1 MNTPRIAPTFGFVLV
16 FALIATGIWASPAGE
31 EEPAAAME
39 KEMVMDPS
47 TGKMVTAPEYGGT
60 LTIASRNELLD
71 QDPSIGGHWAGF
83 QIMGVNEKLA
93 YVNWATPRDEYP
105 LTFWYTPPQH
115 LTGWLAESWSN
126 PDPQT
131 LIVKV
136 RQGVHWHDKPP
147 MNGRELTAED
157 VAWTYRRIGGLL
169 DWKPEYTYA
178 LRNFPWESIE
188 ATDRYTVEFK
198 LTEPRLDL
206 QNQVLTEVGVWILPP
221 EVIEQHGNYSD
232 WRNVVGTGPFMLAD
246 FQPEVRKQWVRN
258 PDYWG
263 FDEKYPDNRLPYVDE
278 LVALHMKEEATY
290 TAALRTGQ
298 VDMLT
303 VGGGIALA
311 TVEAVDAILKTNPDM
326 QAVPFYSRALQ
337 VSGLNIRR
345 PPFDDIRVRKAM
357 NMAIDRDAINDS
369 YYGGYAY
376 PTVQGWVGA
385 ALGEMH
391 TPFAERSADLQ
402 AEYSY
407 HPQEAERL
415 LDEAGYARGADGVRF
430 KVTYDHRD
438 VIDLGWVE
446 IVAGYWKAI
455 GVEVEITVMDTG
467 AWVDRRARGLYE
479 MTTGDSG
486 WDLSPAHIMSYYG
499 YVHNYQGEGQA
510 NQAGEYT
517 GGLKDATMSRLYE
530 AFQAATSQEARIPIM
545 REFDDY
551 IMRQHFQVYGHKAP
565 AFQLANPWVK
575 GWNGETFLTDMSN
588 NEILVRVWIDQDL
601 KAKMGF

>member
-1 MNTPRIAPTFGFVLV
+1 MVLALA
-16 FALIATGIWASPAGE
+16 FALVAAAVPFAGGE
-31 EEPAAAME
+31 EETAAASAE
-39 KEMVMDPS
+39 PRDMVEDPT
-47 TGKMVTAPEYGGT
+47 TGKMLLAPRYGGS
-60 LTIASRNELLD
+60 ISYAAVGSP
-71 QDPSIGGHWAGF
+71 PSSDTWFTHHSNNAIN
-83 QIMGVNEKLA
+83 GVNESLA
-93 YVNWATPRDEYP
+93 IGDWGIDRDVYAYDTDVVP
-105 LTFWYTPPQH
+105 VSVMIGQ
-115 LTGWLAESWSN
+115 LAESWTM
-126 PDPQT
+126 PDDVT
-131 LIVKV
+131 VVFTIRDNVFW
-136 RQGVHWHDKPP
+136 RDRPP
-147 MNGRELTAED
+147 TNGRQLTAHDIVYNWNRYLGFEQFAEQGPSPSLG
-157 VAWTYRRIGGLL
+157 VSIAGIY
-169 DWKPEYTYA
+169 
-178 LRNFPWESIE
+178 ESIT
-188 ATDRYTVEFK
+188 ATDDHTVVFK
-198 LTEPRLDL
+198 LAKPRLDPL
-206 QNQVLTEVGVWILPP
+206 YDILFQRSRAIYAP
-221 EVIEQHGNYSD
+221 EVIEEHGDVQD
-232 WRNVVGTGPFMLAD
+232 WRHNVGTGPYDLV
-246 FQPEVRKQWVRN
+246 EWVEESVMVWN
-258 PDYWG
+258 KIDDYWG

-357 NMAIDRDAINDS
+357 NMAIDRDAINES

-499 YVHNYQGEGQA
+499 YVHYYQGEGQA

-588 NEILVRVWIDQDL
+588 NEVLVRVWIDQDL